1 MALKLSLKPN
11 ERIVINGCVIRNA
24 DKRQSLTIESRAD
37 VIRGQDLL
45 SPEEASTPVKRV
57 YFAIQTALTDLAWRD
72 RMLKPI
78 QKQLA
83 ILAVT
88 FEAPRGD
95 YAVEAATFVSTGDF
109 YKALRALRPLMEH
122 EAQLL
127 ASLERSAEEVE
138 A

>member
-24 DKRQSLTIESRAD
+24 DKRQTLTVESRAD
-37 VIRGQDLL
+37 VIRGQDLM
-45 SPEEASTPVKRV
+45 SPDEANTPVSRV
-57 YFAIQTALTDLAWRD
+57 YLLIQTALTDLAWRD

-83 ILAVT
+83 ILATT

-95 YAVEAATFVSTGDF
+95 YAVEAANFVSTGDF
-109 YKALRALRPLMEH
+109 YKALRALRPLLEH
-122 EAQLL
+122 EATLL
-127 ASLERSAEEVE
+127 AELETSAEEID